1 MTSHLGYDPEA
12 KNPYYGKPD
21 QEVTDKVSSNFIFD
35 HLRLIIFQY
44 NAWLKEQGDDVRNAP
59 PEVDIGLGR
68 DRTSRLGF
76 FTRWSHKGPH
86 YIVNPTKRGAKE
98 KAQRRNG

>member
-59 PEVDIGLGR
+59 PEVDIGLVR
-68 DRTSRLGF
+68 DRTIDLVEI
-76 FTRWSHKGPH
+76 FTR
-86 YIVNPTKRGAKE
+86 
-98 KAQRRNG
+98 